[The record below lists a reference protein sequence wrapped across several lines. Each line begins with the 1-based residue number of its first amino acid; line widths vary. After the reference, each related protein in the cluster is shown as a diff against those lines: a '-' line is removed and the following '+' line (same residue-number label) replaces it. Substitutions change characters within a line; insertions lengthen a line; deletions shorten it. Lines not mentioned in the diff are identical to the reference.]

1 MMSAEKAPLFEISL
15 NDLASYL
22 EIPVSELREDLKE
35 KYSYNSTSISL
46 PPEIVRQ
53 IFSKRGI
60 VYPKKVISVQMLK
73 GGVAKTTTVL
83 NIGLRAAM
91 YGARVLFIDLDQQA
105 NLTYSLGVESE
116 DLPVWLD
123 IVEKKHTVEQCVISL
138 ESHVDLIP
146 SNLNNSVL
154 DRVLL
159 NSNRNWAQAIQAP
172 LNIIK
177 NNYDLIL
184 IDTAPALSATNTAVT
199 VASEIVLLPL
209 NPDKFSWLGL
219 QKNLQELEEIK
230 KDFGLNFAT
239 QILLTKF
246 DAREK
251 FSHEI
256 LQKCSQHYGS
266 NLISSYIRTSSEV
279 KNTIRTQKTLFHGRS
294 TAKDDYDLVTREIM
308 GLNQKSQD
316 KGELNELT
324 R

>member
-1 MMSAEKAPLFEISL
+1 MTAEKAPLFEISL
-15 NDLASYL
+15 TDLALYL
-22 EIPVSELREDLKE
+22 QIPAAELRDELKE
-35 KYSYNSTSISL
+35 EMGLKSNLLSL
-46 PPEIVRQ
+46 SPQIVRE
-53 IFSKRGI
+53 IIRKRGI

-73 GGVAKTTTVL
+73 GGVAKTTSVL

-91 YGARVLFIDLDQQA
+91 YGARVLFVDLDQQA
-105 NLTYSLGVESE
+105 NLTYSLGVENE

-123 IVEKKHTVEQCVISL
+123 VVEKRNTVEQCVLQL
-138 ESHVDLIP
+138 EPHVDLIP
-146 SNLNNSVL
+146 SSLNNSVL

-159 NSNRNWAQAIQAP
+159 NSNRNWAQAVKGP
-172 LNIIK
+172 LSIIK
-177 NNYDLIL
+177 DNYDLIL

-219 QKNLQELEEIK
+219 QKNLQELEDIK
-230 KDFGLNFAT
+230 KDFDLNFTT

-256 LQKCSQHYGS
+256 LQKCTEHYQK

-279 KNTIRTQKTLFHGRS
+279 KNTIRTHKTLFHGRS
-294 TAKDDYDLVTREIM
+294 PAKDDYDLVAREIM
-308 GLNQKSQD
+308 GINQKTPI
-316 KGELNELT
+316 KGELNELA
-324 R
+324 